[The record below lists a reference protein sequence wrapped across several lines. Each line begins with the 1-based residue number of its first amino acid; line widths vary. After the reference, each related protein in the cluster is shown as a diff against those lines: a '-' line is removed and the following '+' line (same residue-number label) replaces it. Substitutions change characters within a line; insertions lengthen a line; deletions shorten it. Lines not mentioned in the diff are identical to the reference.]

1 MSSDAVAAARI
12 AWLTAEI
19 DRHNRLYYS
28 EARPEISD
36 REFDALLRELTD
48 LEAAHPGLA
57 KPESPT
63 RRVGGEPIKGFVQIR
78 HSEPM
83 LSLDNTYSEAE
94 VAAFFHRL
102 VKGLARGGSAA
113 AEVELIV
120 EPKVD
125 GVAVA
130 VRYEDGRLA
139 HAVTRG
145 DGTTGDDITANVRT
159 IRSVPLRL
167 PDDAPRTLEIRGEV
181 FMPRKAF
188 DALNQQRAEAGD
200 PIFANPRNS
209 TAGTLKLLD
218 SRIVAKRPLDMIFH
232 GLGPTPGLALHYY
245 EEVFALLD
253 RCRLKTAAWWK
264 KVRTLDQLFAA
275 IRELDDFRRTL
286 PYETDG
292 AVVKVNSLADQ
303 RALGATSKAPRWAMA
318 YKYQPEQAETKIL
331 SIDLQIGRTGAL
343 TPVANLD
350 PVQLSGTTVARA
362 TLHNAEEIER
372 KDIRVG
378 DTVLVEKAGEIIP
391 AVIEVRKDKRTGRE
405 TPFRFPGNC
414 PACGTPL
421 VRDPDQVAVRCPNF
435 YCAEQVKR
443 RLEHFAARGAMDIAG
458 LGEAM
463 VEQLVGSNLAR
474 DLADLYSLDAT
485 SLLALERMGRKSV
498 DNLLAAIE
506 ASKQQPL
513 WRLIFGLGILHV
525 GTSAARALADH
536 FGTLDALAGASVDDL
551 LRVEDVGEV
560 VARSIHDFFRD
571 EHTRELVARLRAAG
585 LNFSARTGEAAPVSD
600 ALAGQVFVITG
611 SLSEPREFFENLIR
625 SHGGKVSG
633 SVSKKTNFLL
643 CGEDAGSKLDK
654 ARSLGVKV
662 LSEPEFRALVE

>member
-1 MSSDAVAAARI
+1 MAARI

-19 DRHNRLYYS
+19 DRHNHLYYS

-167 PDDAPRTLEIRGEV
+167 PDDAPRTLEVRGEV

-188 DALNQQRAEAGD
+188 DALNEQRAEAGD

-232 GLGPTPGLALHYY
+232 GLGPTPGLALHDY

-343 TPVANLD
+343 TPVANLE

-362 TLHNAEEIER
+362 TLHNDEEIER

-405 TPFRFPGNC
+405 TAIPLPGQ
-414 PACGTPL
+414 L
-421 VRDPDQVAVRCPNF
+421 SRVR
-435 YCAEQVKR
+435 
-443 RLEHFAARGAMDIAG
+443 H
-458 LGEAM
+458 
-463 VEQLVGSNLAR
+463 
-474 DLADLYSLDAT
+474 
-485 SLLALERMGRKSV
+485 
-498 DNLLAAIE
+498 
-506 ASKQQPL
+506 
-513 WRLIFGLGILHV
+513 
-525 GTSAARALADH
+525 AARARP
-536 FGTLDALAGASVDDL
+536 GTGRCALSEFL
-551 LRVEDVGEV
+551 LR
-560 VARSIHDFFRD
+560 
-571 EHTRELVARLRAAG
+571 
-585 LNFSARTGEAAPVSD
+585 RTGQTTPRAFRRTRRHGHRRSRRGDGRAVGR
-600 ALAGQVFVITG
+600 L
-611 SLSEPREFFENLIR
+611 EPRPR
-625 SHGGKVSG
+625 SGRPLLARRRLPSSRSNAWAGKASTTCWPPSKRANNSRSGG
-633 SVSKKTNFLL
+633 
-643 CGEDAGSKLDK
+643 
-654 ARSLGVKV
+654 
-662 LSEPEFRALVE
+662 